1 MEASRV
7 SNYLYQYLDFRAQN
21 QKVIA
26 NNIANINTPM
36 YKTKALSFEAHL
48 QPQLQD
54 DLSMKMTNSTHIM
67 PQKRIEPSTLK
78 MYEPQGL
85 EEQNDG
91 NNVNLDVQISEMSKN
106 SVMFNAI
113 QSAIKKDHQWFKLV
127 IDASA
132 KN

>member
-7 SNYLYQYLDFRAQN
+7 SNYLYQYLNFRAQN
-21 QKVIA
+21 QKVIS

-48 QPQLQD
+48 QPESQN
-54 DLSMKMTNSTHIM
+54 DLAMKVTNSAHIV
-67 PQKRIEPSTLK
+67 PQKRIEPSMLK

-91 NNVNLDVQISEMSKN
+91 NNVNLDVQMSEMSKN

-113 QSAIKKDHQWFKLV
+113 QSAIKKDNQWFKLI